1 MTPATPARA
10 ALIALDWGTSSLR
23 AYRLD
28 DTGRT
33 LDTRHL
39 PWGIMRLPQP
49 LQDGAASTT
58 LSGFDLAFEQA
69 CGDWLRAEPTLPV
82 IACGMVGSAQGWQE
96 AAYLDVPV
104 DLERIG
110 TLLTV
115 VQRTGA
121 GPDATPVHIVPG
133 LIQRHGLPNVM
144 RGEETQ
150 VFGVMF
156 DQAGGVAAQPGAAPD
171 ARLDAKPDAGLDAT
185 PDARPDA
192 KPDARPDAKPDPA
205 SGPTS
210 DANPI
215 AAPAD
220 TVLIGLPGTHSK
232 WVSARRGRVTHFDT
246 FMTGEVYAAL
256 RGHTILGRTM
266 SDAPAADKQPD
277 KQADDQAAKQ
287 AEKQANKQADIAADS
302 GAFMRGVKVA
312 GAPAGRAGVLSTIFS
327 TRALGLTGELPSTSQ
342 ADYLSGLLIGHEIAA
357 LAQML
362 REQGELPRIV
372 LCGDPALCQRYIL
385 AMQHYGL
392 GTPEQAQNATE
403 RGLWHLAVC
412 AGLVKTGQ
420 IKAGPVKAGP
430 VDTDT
435 PTSAPV

>member
-1 MTPATPARA
+1 MTTGSPARA

-28 DTGRT
+28 AAGRT

-49 LQDGAASTT
+49 LQDGAATT
-58 LSGFDLAFEQA
+58 ALSGFELAFEQA
-69 CGDWLRAEPTLPV
+69 CGDWLRAEPALPV
-82 IACGMVGSAQGWQE
+82 IACGMVGSAQGWKE

-104 DLERIG
+104 DLQRIG
-110 TLLTV
+110 TLLTEV
-115 VQRTGA
+115 RRDG
-121 GPDATPVHIVPG
+121 GPSLHIVPG

-150 VFGVMF
+150 VVGVM
-156 DQAGGVAAQPGAAPD
+156 A
-171 ARLDAKPDAGLDAT
+171 
-185 PDARPDA
+185 
-192 KPDARPDAKPDPA
+192 DPA
-205 SGPTS
+205 TRS
-210 DANPI
+210 
-215 AAPAD
+215 AD
-220 TVLIGLPGTHSK
+220 SVLIGLPGTHSK
-232 WVSARRGRVTHFDT
+232 WVGARRGRVTHFDT

-266 SDAPAADKQPD
+266 ADAASADMAAF
-277 KQADDQAAKQ
+277 
-287 AEKQANKQADIAADS
+287 E
-302 GAFMRGVKVA
+302 RGLKVA

-327 TRALGLTGELPSTSQ
+327 TRALGLTGELAPESQ

-357 LAQML
+357 LADML
-362 REQGELPRIV
+362 QQQGELPRIV
-372 LCGDPALCQRYIL
+372 LCGDPALCQRYIQ

-412 AGLVKTGQ
+412 AGLVASPSKE
-420 IKAGPVKAGP
+420 
-430 VDTDT
+430 
-435 PTSAPV
+435 

>member
-28 DTGRT
+28 DAGRT

-49 LQDGAASTT
+49 LQDGAASTP
-58 LSGFDLAFEQA
+58 LSGFDLAFDQA
-69 CGDWLRAEPTLPV
+69 CGDWLRAQPTLPV

-96 AAYLDVPV
+96 VAYLDVPV

-115 VQRTGA
+115 VERPAA
-121 GPDATPVHIVPG
+121 GPNATPLHIVPG

-156 DQAGGVAAQPGAAPD
+156 DQTRG
-171 ARLDAKPDAGLDAT
+171 
-185 PDARPDA
+185 
-192 KPDARPDAKPDPA
+192 
-205 SGPTS
+205 S
-210 DANPI
+210 DAH
-215 AAPAD
+215 PAD
-220 TVLIGLPGTHSK
+220 NVLIGLPGTHSK
-232 WVSARRGRVTHFDT
+232 WVNARRGRVTHFDT
-246 FMTGEVYAAL
+246 FMTGEVYAVL

-266 SDAPAADKQPD
+266 SEAPAPD
-277 KQADDQAAKQ
+277 MAAF
-287 AEKQANKQADIAADS
+287 E
-302 GAFMRGVKVA
+302 RGVKVA

-327 TRALGLTGELPSTSQ
+327 TRALGLTGELASTSQ

-357 LAQML
+357 LARML
-362 REQGELPRIV
+362 HEQGELPRIV
-372 LCGDPALCQRYIL
+372 LCGDPALCERYIV

-412 AGLVKTGQ
+412 AGLVK
-420 IKAGPVKAGP
+420 AAPL
-430 VDTDT
+430 
-435 PTSAPV
+435 TSASA

>member
-49 LQDGAASTT
+49 LQDGAASTA

-104 DLERIG
+104 ELERIG

-121 GPDATPVHIVPG
+121 GPNATPVHIVPG
-133 LIQRHGLPNVM
+133 LIQRLGLPNVM

-150 VFGVMF
+150 VFGVLF
-156 DQAGGVAAQPGAAPD
+156 DQAGDVAAQPGAAPEAKPD
-171 ARLDAKPDAGLDAT
+171 ARLDARRNAVLDA
-185 PDARPDA
+185 
-192 KPDARPDAKPDPA
+192 KSDAKPDPA

-210 DANPI
+210 EPDPI
-215 AAPAD
+215 APPAD

-232 WVSARRGRVTHFDT
+232 WVSARQGRVTHFDT

-266 SDAPAADKQPD
+266 SDAPAAAEQADKQPD
-277 KQADDQAAKQ
+277 QQ
-287 AEKQANKQADIAADS
+287 AEKQANKQADLTADD

-372 LCGDPALCQRYIL
+372 LCGDSSLCQRYIL

-420 IKAGPVKAGP
+420 IKAGPVKAEP

>member
-33 LDTRHL
+33 LDTRHM

-49 LQDGAASTT
+49 LQDGAASTA

-104 DLERIG
+104 ELERIG

-121 GPDATPVHIVPG
+121 GPNATPVHIVPG

-150 VFGVMF
+150 VFGVLF
-156 DQAGGVAAQPGAAPD
+156 DQAGDVAAQPGAAPE
-171 ARLDAKPDAGLDAT
+171 AK
-185 PDARPDA
+185 
-192 KPDARPDAKPDPA
+192 PDAKPDPA

-210 DANPI
+210 EPDPI
-215 AAPAD
+215 APPAD

-232 WVSARRGRVTHFDT
+232 WVSARQGRVTHFDT

-266 SDAPAADKQPD
+266 SDAPAAD
-277 KQADDQAAKQ
+277 
-287 AEKQANKQADIAADS
+287 N

-372 LCGDPALCQRYIL
+372 LCGDSALCQRYIL

-392 GTPEQAQNATE
+392 GTPEQAQSATE

-420 IKAGPVKAGP
+420 IKAGPVKAEP

>member
-49 LQDGAASTT
+49 LQDGAASTA

-121 GPDATPVHIVPG
+121 GPNATPVHIVPG

-150 VFGVMF
+150 VFGVLF
-156 DQAGGVAAQPGAAPD
+156 DQAGDVAAQPGAAPE
-171 ARLDAKPDAGLDAT
+171 AK
-185 PDARPDA
+185 
-192 KPDARPDAKPDPA
+192 PDAKPDPA

-210 DANPI
+210 EPDPI
-215 AAPAD
+215 APPAD

-232 WVSARRGRVTHFDT
+232 WVTARRGRVTHFDT

-266 SDAPAADKQPD
+266 SDAPAAD
-277 KQADDQAAKQ
+277 
-287 AEKQANKQADIAADS
+287 N

-420 IKAGPVKAGP
+420 IKAGPVKAEP

>member
-1 MTPATPARA
+1 MTTGSPARA

-28 DTGRT
+28 AAGRT

-49 LQDGAASTT
+49 LQDGAATT
-58 LSGFDLAFEQA
+58 ALSGFELAFEQA
-69 CGDWLRAEPTLPV
+69 CGDWLRAEPSLPV
-82 IACGMVGSAQGWQE
+82 IACGMVGSAQGWKE

-104 DLERIG
+104 DLQRIG
-110 TLLTV
+110 TLLTEV
-115 VQRTGA
+115 RRDG
-121 GPDATPVHIVPG
+121 GPSLHIVPG
-133 LIQRHGLPNVM
+133 LIQRHGLPNVI

-150 VFGVMF
+150 VVGVMA
-156 DQAGGVAAQPGAAPD
+156 DQAT
-171 ARLDAKPDAGLDAT
+171 R
-185 PDARPDA
+185 
-192 KPDARPDAKPDPA
+192 
-205 SGPTS
+205 S
-210 DANPI
+210 
-215 AAPAD
+215 AD
-220 TVLIGLPGTHSK
+220 SVLIGLPGTHSK

-266 SDAPAADKQPD
+266 ADAASADMAAF
-277 KQADDQAAKQ
+277 
-287 AEKQANKQADIAADS
+287 E
-302 GAFMRGVKVA
+302 RGLKVA

-327 TRALGLTGELPSTSQ
+327 TRALGLTGELAPESQ

-357 LAQML
+357 LADML
-362 REQGELPRIV
+362 QQQGELPRIV
-372 LCGDPALCQRYIL
+372 LCGDPALCQRYIQ

-412 AGLVKTGQ
+412 AGLVASPSTE
-420 IKAGPVKAGP
+420 
-430 VDTDT
+430 
-435 PTSAPV
+435 

>member
-104 DLERIG
+104 ELERIG

-156 DQAGGVAAQPGAAPD
+156 DQAGGSGADLAVDQAADKAADQTAGPAEGSGANCGANSSAD
-171 ARLDAKPDAGLDAT
+171 ASSRLTRTPAK
-185 PDARPDA
+185 
-192 KPDARPDAKPDPA
+192 
-205 SGPTS
+205 
-210 DANPI
+210 I
-215 AAPAD
+215 PAD

-362 REQGELPRIV
+362 SEQGELPRIV

-412 AGLVKTGQ
+412 AGLVKIGQ

>member
-49 LQDGAASTT
+49 LQDGAASTA

-121 GPDATPVHIVPG
+121 GPNATPVHIVPG

-150 VFGVMF
+150 VFGVLF
-156 DQAGGVAAQPGAAPD
+156 DQAGDVAAQPGAAPE
-171 ARLDAKPDAGLDAT
+171 
-185 PDARPDA
+185 A
-192 KPDARPDAKPDPA
+192 KPDARRNAVLDAKPDPA

-210 DANPI
+210 DPDPI
-215 AAPAD
+215 APPTD

-232 WVSARRGRVTHFDT
+232 WVSARQGRVTHFDT

-266 SDAPAADKQPD
+266 SDAPAAD
-277 KQADDQAAKQ
+277 
-287 AEKQANKQADIAADS
+287 N

-385 AMQHYGL
+385 TMQHYGL

-420 IKAGPVKAGP
+420 IKAGPVKAEP

>member
-1 MTPATPARA
+1 MTTGSPARA

-28 DTGRT
+28 AAGRT

-49 LQDGAASTT
+49 LQDGAATT
-58 LSGFDLAFEQA
+58 ALSGFELAFEQA
-69 CGDWLRAEPTLPV
+69 CGDWLRAEPSLPV
-82 IACGMVGSAQGWQE
+82 IACGMVGSAQGWKE

-104 DLERIG
+104 DLQRIG
-110 TLLTV
+110 TLLTEV
-115 VQRTGA
+115 RRDG
-121 GPDATPVHIVPG
+121 GPTLHIVPG
-133 LIQRHGLPNVM
+133 LIQRHGLPNVI

-150 VFGVMF
+150 VVGVM
-156 DQAGGVAAQPGAAPD
+156 A
-171 ARLDAKPDAGLDAT
+171 
-185 PDARPDA
+185 
-192 KPDARPDAKPDPA
+192 DPA
-205 SGPTS
+205 TRS
-210 DANPI
+210 
-215 AAPAD
+215 AD
-220 TVLIGLPGTHSK
+220 SVLIGLPGTHSK

-266 SDAPAADKQPD
+266 ADAASADMAAF
-277 KQADDQAAKQ
+277 
-287 AEKQANKQADIAADS
+287 E
-302 GAFMRGVKVA
+302 RGLKVA

-327 TRALGLTGELPSTSQ
+327 TRALGLTGELAPGSQ

-357 LAQML
+357 LADML
-362 REQGELPRIV
+362 QQQGALPRIV
-372 LCGDPALCQRYIL
+372 LCGDPALCQRYIQ

-412 AGLVKTGQ
+412 AGLVASPFTE
-420 IKAGPVKAGP
+420 
-430 VDTDT
+430 
-435 PTSAPV
+435 

>member
-1 MTPATPARA
+1 MTTGSPARA

-28 DTGRT
+28 AAGRT

-49 LQDGAASTT
+49 LQDGAATT
-58 LSGFDLAFEQA
+58 ALSGFELAFEQA
-69 CGDWLRAEPTLPV
+69 CGDWLRAEPSLPV
-82 IACGMVGSAQGWQE
+82 IACGMVGSAQGWKE

-104 DLERIG
+104 DLQRIG
-110 TLLTV
+110 TLLTEV
-115 VQRTGA
+115 RRDG
-121 GPDATPVHIVPG
+121 GPSLHIVPG

-150 VFGVMF
+150 VVGVM
-156 DQAGGVAAQPGAAPD
+156 A
-171 ARLDAKPDAGLDAT
+171 
-185 PDARPDA
+185 
-192 KPDARPDAKPDPA
+192 DPA
-205 SGPTS
+205 TRS
-210 DANPI
+210 
-215 AAPAD
+215 AD
-220 TVLIGLPGTHSK
+220 NVLIGLPGTHSK

-266 SDAPAADKQPD
+266 ADAASADMAAF
-277 KQADDQAAKQ
+277 
-287 AEKQANKQADIAADS
+287 E
-302 GAFMRGVKVA
+302 RGLKVA

-327 TRALGLTGELPSTSQ
+327 TRALGLTGELAPESQ

-357 LAQML
+357 LADML
-362 REQGELPRIV
+362 QQQGELPRIV
-372 LCGDPALCQRYIL
+372 LCGDPALCQRYIQ

-412 AGLVKTGQ
+412 AGLVASPSTE
-420 IKAGPVKAGP
+420 
-430 VDTDT
+430 
-435 PTSAPV
+435 

>member
-1 MTPATPARA
+1 MTPATPTRA

-49 LQDGAASTT
+49 LQDGAASTA

-115 VQRTGA
+115 VQRPGA
-121 GPDATPVHIVPG
+121 GPNATPVHIVPG

-156 DQAGGVAAQPGAAPD
+156 DQAGGSGADLAVDQAADKAANQATDQTAGPAEGSGANCGANSSAD
-171 ARLDAKPDAGLDAT
+171 ASSRLTRTPAK
-185 PDARPDA
+185 
-192 KPDARPDAKPDPA
+192 
-205 SGPTS
+205 
-210 DANPI
+210 I
-215 AAPAD
+215 PAD
-220 TVLIGLPGTHSK
+220 SVLIGLPGTHSK
-232 WVSARRGRVTHFDT
+232 WVSARQGRVTHFDT

-266 SDAPAADKQPD
+266 SEAPAADQD
-277 KQADDQAAKQ
+277 
-287 AEKQANKQADIAADS
+287 ADIAADS

-362 REQGELPRIV
+362 REQGERPRIV

-420 IKAGPVKAGP
+420 IKAGPVKAEP